1 VAGVLFVGLFL
12 AVALAYACTEYLL
25 GRLDP
30 SGART
35 LSVILIVNLLS
46 FLILWLSSLAIL
58 MASGIPYYLVAT
70 IAAVCG
76 QAVWLGQHLWSYYRD
91 HPRLRFEN

>member
-12 AVALAYACTEYLL
+12 SVALAYACTEYFL

-30 SGART
+30 HGERT
-35 LSVILIVNLLS
+35 LSVILIGNLLS

-58 MASGIPYYLVAT
+58 LASGIPYYLIAT
-70 IAAVCG
+70 IAVVCG